1 MTPYETYVDYLAL
14 KRHFTTP
21 QYDYNKYNGKVNA
34 SHTAFETRGDKYSF
48 VRLSKQKDAH
58 EYLLANILMD
68 PEIWIG
74 DLVSPAGRDVYLKWK
89 GKRERLGYIFKTD
102 LKKLDDNFDSNFK
115 VVNGHHPNILQL
127 LLQEEI
133 HIESFIILME
143 LTNSIKYFNDKI
155 DETFI
160 WPMVRLKCQK
170 YKSFFSYDKQRFKQ
184 IVVDFFTE

>member
-14 KRHFTTP
+14 KRHFTTKE
-21 QYDYNKYNGKVNA
+21 YDYNKYNGKVNA
-34 SHTAFETRGDKYSF
+34 SHTAFESRSDRFSF

-89 GKRERLGYIFKTD
+89 GKRQRLSYIFKTD
-102 LKKLDDNFDSNFK
+102 LKKLDSDFNANFK
-115 VVNGHHPNILQL
+115 VVKGNHPLILRL

-133 HIESFIILME
+133 HIETFIILME
-143 LTNSIKYFNDKI
+143 LAKSVKYFNENI

-160 WPMVRLKCQK
+160 WPMVRMKCQK
-170 YKSFFSYDKQRFKQ
+170 YKSFFSYEKERFKE